1 MQMKGDRMA
10 ADSYQT
16 RQYVLRYPEGDRQVK
31 TFAQALGWVFSSEIP
46 EDPEAGVS
54 RQVVW
59 QAPDGT
65 SIHFIEDLVFHRGYY
80 VLMGS
85 DQLFTE
91 MQAARAESVLNPWTV
106 DELLEICENAE
117 DLQEKGSAAILL
129 SLAAPPEF
137 DERIFAIIEGMLR
150 DEEPMA
156 RDAALWLTL
165 YARYS
170 EFGPIIESIAE
181 NDPEDWVRDRAVH
194 VLGVRREQ
202 GLAS

>member
-1 MQMKGDRMA
+1 MRMRGDRMPS
-10 ADSYQT
+10 DWYQT
-16 RQYVLRYPEGDRQVK
+16 RPYVLRYPVGEQQVE
-31 TFAQALGWVFSSEIP
+31 TFARALGWVLSSEIP
-46 EDPEAGVS
+46 EDPSAGVS

-59 QAPDGT
+59 EAPGVA
-65 SIHFIEDLVFHRGYY
+65 SIHFIEDLVFHRPYY

-85 DQLFTE
+85 QRLATDALAA
-91 MQAARAESVLNPWTV
+91 QAEAVLNPWTV
-106 DELLEICENAE
+106 EELVEVCEQAE
-117 DLQEKGSAAILL
+117 GLKEKGSAAILL
-129 SLAAPPEF
+129 SLAAPPEY
-137 DERIFAIIEGMLR
+137 DERVFAVIESMLL
-150 DEEPMA
+150 DEDPTA

-170 EFGPIIESIAE
+170 EFGPTIERIAE